1 MNILYTAYYGL
12 GKGGAEVSMSLLA
25 REIRNKHNILIA
37 STDEYNGF
45 KTYKFN
51 KNIRYLPN
59 LNLQNRYMAGF
70 FSKIIK
76 EEKIDIIHSHDS
88 KTAIA
93 AIMAAKKNNI
103 KSVTHYRDYWF
114 CCPRSSLLKP
124 NMTRCENCDIKNLRD
139 CYSGLRLFWNSYKL
153 EYLKKCHGI
162 LKAADSKIAISNA
175 VDGKLKMIGIDDA
188 KIIPNGIDLSMFKNI
203 KSRPEHNLRDTNIG
217 YIGSLSYNKGLQKIT
232 GIIKDVLRVHKKA
245 KFIITG
251 DGELRNAIEKE
262 FIKFKEMVIFNGQV
276 SYEDMITVYNELDIV
291 LIPSL
296 WEEPFSRVAIE
307 AMAAGKPIIAAN
319 TGGLNS
325 IIKDEFG
332 YLIDINKQNDWG
344 DAIDLLVSKPLKR
357 KMMGINALRE
367 SKKYD
372 IKCIAKE
379 INDIYEENKD
389 EKNTAG
395 MH

>member
-25 REIRNKHNILIA
+25 RALSDKHAMFIA
-37 STDEYNGF
+37 STEEYNGF
-45 KTYKFN
+45 KTHKFN
-51 KNIRYLPN
+51 KNIKYLPN
-59 LNLQNRYMAGF
+59 LNLQNIYMANF

-76 EEKIDIIHSHDS
+76 KENIDIIHSHDS

-124 NMTRCENCDIKNLRD
+124 NMARCEDCSTENLKG
-139 CYSGLRLFWNSYKL
+139 CYSVPRLFWNSYKL
-153 EYLKKCHGI
+153 EYLKKYRNL
-162 LKAADSKIAISNA
+162 LKEGDVKIAISNA
-175 VDGKLKMIGIDDA
+175 IDGKLKMIGIDDA
-188 KIIPNGIDLSMFKNI
+188 RIIPNGIDLGMFKTI
-203 KSRPEHNLRDTNIG
+203 KSRPEHKLSETNIG

-232 GIIKDVLRVHKKA
+232 GIIKDILMVHKKA

-251 DGELRNAIEKE
+251 DGELRHALEQE
-262 FIKFKEMVIFNGQV
+262 FSKFKGRVIFNGQV
-276 SYEDMITVYNELDIV
+276 SYENMIYVYNELDIV

-319 TGGLNS
+319 TGGLNN
-325 IIKDEFG
+325 IIKNEFG
-332 YLIDINKQNDWG
+332 YLIDLNNPNDWE
-344 DAIDLLVSKPLKR
+344 DALDLLVSKPLKR

-367 SKKYD
+367 SKKYE
-372 IKCIAKE
+372 IGFIANE
-379 INDIYEENKD
+379 INEIYEKND